1 MPIVKNSNLPTF
13 NRLATEG
20 RQVLD
25 ADRAG
30 HQDIRAI
37 HIGLLN
43 IMPDAALEATERQ
56 FLRLVNDS
64 NLIAQIH
71 IHPFSLPIIKRGEN
85 AQAHID
91 TYYEKFEDI
100 KEQGLDGLI
109 VTGTNPV
116 DYPALD
122 ERKFWQP
129 MIDVIDWA
137 AENVTST
144 LFSCMASHLALTN
157 AHGQAPVWADDK
169 VWGVYPHRVID
180 NQHPLVS
187 GMNTQFNVIH
197 SRHRDVSLEQFKEA
211 GLRVLV
217 HSKEAGVHLATSQD
231 GFRSVFM
238 QGHPEYDTNSLL
250 KEYGRE
256 VKRFI
261 AKERPDYPP
270 PPKNYF
276 NEDGLEIAKRHKTI
290 VTAGFASEFPEK
302 ELEATLDNTWK
313 DSARSLISTWMG
325 LVYQVTDI
333 DRKKP
338 FMPGVDPNDPLSLKP
353 ENRFVGPLQP
363 TQVQASPQLAHP

>member
-1 MPIVKNSNLPTF
+1 MPIVKNSELPTF
-13 NRLATEG
+13 NRLAAT
-20 RQVLD
+20 LD
-25 ADRAG
+25 ADRAS

-71 IHPFSLPIIKRGEN
+71 IHPFSLPIIKRG
-85 AQAHID
+85 ADAHAHID
-91 TYYEKFEDI
+91 TYYEKFESI

-116 DYPALD
+116 DYPALED
-122 ERKFWQP
+122 RRFWQP

-137 AENVTST
+137 NENVTST
-144 LFSCMASHLALTN
+144 LYSCMASHLALTN
-157 AHGQAPVWADDK
+157 HHGQTPAWNADK

-180 NQHPLVS
+180 GGHPLVS

-197 SRHRDVSLEQFKEA
+197 SRHRDVSLKQFNAA

-231 GFRSVFM
+231 GLRSVFM

-250 KEYGRE
+250 KEYKRE
-256 VKRFI
+256 VTNFTTGR
-261 AKERPDYPP
+261 RTDYPS

-276 NEDGLEIAKRHKTI
+276 NDEGLAIAKAHESLVRSGFD
-290 VTAGFASEFPEK
+290 VTFPEQ

-313 DSARSLISTWMG
+313 DSARSLVSTWMG
-325 LVYQVTDI
+325 LVYQVTDV

-338 FMPGVDPNDPLSLKP
+338 FMPGVDPNDPLRLKP
-353 ENRFVGPLQP
+353 ESQFVGPRQAQVSQRQP
-363 TQVQASPQLAHP
+363 ELL